1 MKKKSSAATVYI
13 VDDEIDVLDSVSI
26 LLEALGLK
34 VKCYTSAE
42 AFLEHYQPAETG
54 CLILDEMMP
63 TMSGLDL
70 QNIMIERS
78 ISLPIIF
85 ISGHSGIPESARA
98 FRAGAVHFLEKPF
111 DYDQLKACITEAL
124 RKDRANRKD
133 FLGKRKASL
142 LVQQLTDRE
151 REILLLITQGQANKD
166 IANIL
171 DISTRTVE
179 AHRIH
184 IKEKTQA
191 KSLAELTTLVINAQ
205 LN

>member
-1 MKKKSSAATVYI
+1 M
-13 VDDEIDVLDSVSI
+13 
-26 LLEALGLK
+26 
-34 VKCYTSAE
+34 
-42 AFLEHYQPAETG
+42 
-54 CLILDEMMP
+54 
-63 TMSGLDL
+63 
-70 QNIMIERS
+70 
-78 ISLPIIF
+78 
-85 ISGHSGIPESARA
+85 
-98 FRAGAVHFLEKPF
+98 
-111 DYDQLKACITEAL
+111 
-124 RKDRANRKD
+124 
-133 FLGKRKASL
+133 GKRKASL